1 MKATGII
8 RNVDVLGRVT
18 LPIELRRS
26 LSIDGG
32 DPLEIYT
39 EGAAIV
45 LRKHEPNC
53 IFCGSGK
60 KISVF
65 KNKNICDHCRK
76 ELAL

>member
-8 RNVDVLGRVT
+8 RNVDMLGRVT

-26 LSIDGG
+26 LDIECG
-32 DPLEIYT
+32 DALEIYT

-53 IFCGSGK
+53 IFCGSAK

-65 KNKNICDHCRK
+65 KGKNVCEHCRK
-76 ELAL
+76 EMSL